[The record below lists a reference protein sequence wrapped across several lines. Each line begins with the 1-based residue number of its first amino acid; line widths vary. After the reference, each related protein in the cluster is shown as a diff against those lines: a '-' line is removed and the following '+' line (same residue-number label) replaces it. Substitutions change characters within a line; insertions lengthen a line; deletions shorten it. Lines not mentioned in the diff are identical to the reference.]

1 MQNTETKRQSES
13 LPLSEDIKR
22 SLPPLIL
29 LVAVVLALQ
38 ILKHSVSAELFQE
51 ITRPIRF
58 FG

>member
-1 MQNTETKRQSES
+1 MEAKRPSET
-13 LPLSEDIKR
+13 LPLAEDIRR

-29 LVAVVLALQ
+29 LAAVVLALQ
-38 ILKHSVSAELFQE
+38 ILKHSISPELFLE